1 VNPLQ
6 ELELKMLQPPRG
18 SVLEIKVA
26 FPGSPKTYTY
36 VAVEAVGGWYL
47 TNMRSDPAMNWE
59 GLIDWFKSKDAEV
72 VSVRRAT
79 EWVTL

>member
-1 VNPLQ
+1 
-6 ELELKMLQPPRG
+6 MQPPRG

-26 FPGSPKTYTY
+26 FAGSPKTYTY

-47 TNMRSDPAMNWE
+47 TNMRSDPAMDWD
-59 GLIDWFKSKDAEV
+59 GLIDWFKSKDANL

-79 EWVTL
+79 QWENL

>member
-1 VNPLQ
+1 MTPEQ
-6 ELELKMLQPPRG
+6 ELDLKMMDPPRA

-26 FPGSPKTYTY
+26 FDGSPKTYTY

-47 TNMRSDPAMNWE
+47 TNLVAKPAMTWT
-59 GLIDWFKSKDAEV
+59 GLIDWFKSKDANV

-79 EWVTL
+79 QWETL